1 MTSAPCPQCDR
12 PAEIVDRFSLASTSG
27 PYEHVKI
34 VCPGG
39 HWFTLPAEDV
49 EAVPQSVQDGAPA
62 EAREPI
68 RYRFS
73 SPPLDVHPPKSRAG
87 HGITSG

>member
-1 MTSAPCPQCDR
+1 MTTAPCPQCDR

-34 VCPGG
+34 VCSGG

-49 EAVPQSVQDGAPA
+49 EGIPHSVAAGPA

-73 SPPLDVHPPKSRAG
+73 SPPLNFRRPKSRTG
-87 HGITSG
+87 QSVRSG

>member
-1 MTSAPCPQCDR
+1 MTTAPCPQCDR
-12 PAEIVDRFSLASTSG
+12 PAEIVDRFSLASTNG

-34 VCPGG
+34 VCSDG

-49 EAVPQSVQDGAPA
+49 EGTPRSVDEATPA
-62 EAREPI
+62 HTREAI

-73 SPPLDVHPPKSRAG
+73 SPPLDVHPP
-87 HGITSG
+87 TSPTGRSVSSG

>member
-1 MTSAPCPQCDR
+1 MTTAPCPQCDR

-34 VCPGG
+34 VCSGG

-49 EAVPQSVQDGAPA
+49 IPQSLAAAPA
-62 EAREPI
+62 EAREPV

-73 SPPLDVHPPKSRAG
+73 SPPLNVRRPKSRTG
-87 HGITSG
+87 QGVRSG

>member
-1 MTSAPCPQCDR
+1 MTCAPCPQCYR

-39 HWFTLPAEDV
+39 HWFTLP
-49 EAVPQSVQDGAPA
+49 
-62 EAREPI
+62 R
-68 RYRFS
+68 
-73 SPPLDVHPPKSRAG
+73 
-87 HGITSG
+87 